1 MEQFSQAVGAVDS
14 PEIIIMRFW
23 FAAQLFPESIL
34 SRAQPFPIRL
44 LLPLKPLWSARKV
57 HLESGKPSSE
67 LL

>member
-1 MEQFSQAVGAVDS
+1 
-14 PEIIIMRFW
+14 MRFW